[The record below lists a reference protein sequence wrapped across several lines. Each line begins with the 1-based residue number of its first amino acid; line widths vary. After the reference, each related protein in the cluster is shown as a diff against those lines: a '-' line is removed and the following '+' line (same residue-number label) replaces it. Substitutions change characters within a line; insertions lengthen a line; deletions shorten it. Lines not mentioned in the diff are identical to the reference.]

1 MPGTGSSIKM
11 PLQFNCVDIKALAV
25 AYTFLNLS
33 RICSLS
39 AELGALPY
47 ITFGAW
53 LFLKLLWHEAGLKN
67 IRCVSIV
74 CDAEHGLLN

>member
-11 PLQFNCVDIKALAV
+11 PLQLDCVDIQALAV

-47 ITFGAW
+47 ITLGAW
-53 LFLKLLWHEAGLKN
+53 LFLKLLRDDAGLKN
-67 IRCVSIV
+67 VRCVSIV
-74 CDAEHGLLN
+74 SDAEHGLLN